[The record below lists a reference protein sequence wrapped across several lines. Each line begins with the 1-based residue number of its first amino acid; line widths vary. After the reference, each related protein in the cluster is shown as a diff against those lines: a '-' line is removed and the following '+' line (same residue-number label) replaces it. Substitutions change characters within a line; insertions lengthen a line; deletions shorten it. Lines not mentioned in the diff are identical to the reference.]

1 MNKLKKINLYNSD
14 KRFRKGF
21 FEFCK
26 KSKVEVHNIRLRY
39 SIIHLKNKKE
49 IKFIHQNDEFSVDD
63 AYNYIRLRGIE
74 SHTPALI
81 AMYCKKKR
89 LKMNDPINEHHTKS
103 VNKITQM
110 LMLWLNKLP
119 MPETIITTKY
129 SYNKNK
135 EYILENTN
143 FPCVLK
149 GYGDRGTSVW
159 KIDNAK
165 ELNKRMKL
173 TKSMKRK
180 MVKAGKIETFII
192 QQYIQNTHDFR
203 VTMFEHEVLGVIKR
217 ISKDGFYNNFSL
229 GADYEVSEITKDE
242 ELLSQKACDACGID
256 LGGVDFVR
264 TDDGIVFFEIN
275 KSPQINKKY
284 PALIAQRITEK
295 YLQK

>member
-1 MNKLKKINLYNSD
+1 MNKAKKINLYNSE

-21 FEFCK
+21 FEFCEK
-26 KSKVEVHNIRLRY
+26 ENVEVHNIRLRY
-39 SIIHLKNKKE
+39 SIIHLKNKARA
-49 IKFIHQNDEFSVDD
+49 KFIHQNEEFSVDD
-63 AYNYIRLRGIE
+63 AFNYIRLRGIE
-74 SHTPALI
+74 SHLPALLT
-81 AMYCKKKR
+81 MYCNKKR
-89 LKMNDPINEHHTKS
+89 LKINDKINEHHTRS

-110 LMLWLNKLP
+110 LMLWMKKLP
-119 MPETIITTKY
+119 IPESIIVTKY

-135 EYILENTN
+135 EYILDNVS

-159 KIDNAK
+159 KIDDAK

-173 TKSMKRK
+173 TRSMKRK

-192 QQYIQNTHDFR
+192 QEYIPNTHDFR

-229 GADYEVSEITKDE
+229 GADYEVSSITPDE
-242 ELLSQKACDACGID
+242 EKLCVKACDACGID

-264 TDDGIVFFEIN
+264 TKDGIVFFEVN
-275 KSPQINKKY
+275 KSPQINIKY
-284 PALIAQRITEK
+284 PAEIAKRIAKK
-295 YLQK
+295 YLK